1 MTLLPRSATR
11 VLPTAMLS
19 LLAFTGVEAQVQ
31 LAAGALQLGLSAKGV
46 VTALRNTST
55 AADYL
60 YAASPAPLL
69 TLVSAGRR
77 YAPAALTVSK
87 SRAGTRLTLEYT
99 AVAVRIVVRVRELPT
114 HLALEIA
121 SATPEQRVDAVIWG
135 PYPTTIGKTVGEVI
149 GVVRDGTVALGL
161 QVLNMKTLGGDL
173 PNSEGSTWARG
184 IAATAYPWGSSL
196 QAYAINRNRE
206 RRVDA
211 WGGNQKNMLVAP
223 IPGETVVGSAIA
235 LFSCP
240 EAATLD
246 RLEQIELAEHLPHP
260 TIDGVWFR
268 KSPIFG
274 RSYMISSFGEGE
286 VDEMIGYAK
295 RAGLYSLY
303 HEGPF
308 KSWGH
313 FVLSESQWPT
323 GRAGMKRAVD
333 KAHATGLHFGV
344 HTLTNFINTNDPY
357 VTPVPDERLSVTGQS
372 TLVRGIDS
380 SATAFELAS
389 PDFFRAGG
397 DTNTLHTVR
406 IGRELVQYDSVSSA
420 APWRLLGA
428 TRGAFGTKSSAH
440 AAGSVVGKLFDHPYK
455 VFFPN
460 FAMQREVAQN
470 LAEFLNGTG
479 VDHIDFDGHEGALA
493 SGQGDYALAVF
504 ADDVLRGV
512 KHDLINGT
520 STSKTFYWHIGTYYN
535 WGEPWYGGFRESMQQ
550 YRIDNQALFDRNY
563 MPHML
568 GWYLLTDSTTVVEME
583 WMLARAASYDAGF
596 AMVARPGALRANPRT
611 PALLDAIR
619 EWETART
626 SGAFS
631 EAQQLRLR
639 NAAREF
645 HLETT
650 GAGAWRLS
658 EYGVTA
664 PLVRER
670 VERQPGE
677 PTATTWAVTQ
687 EWDTQRLQFRIT
699 VPGNTGSA
707 RTFRLQVDR
716 QPESVLRVTLL
727 GGESLRCD
735 TGDECAVLT
744 AAGAART
751 FVRPTVA
758 LPVTQ
763 PGVHTITL
771 DTERGGDDAPKV
783 VLQLRGVRALDEVR
797 ARPKP

>member
-1 MTLLPRSATR
+1 MRLLPRSASR

-19 LLAFTGVEAQVQ
+19 LLAFTALEAQVQ
-31 LAAGALQLGLSAKGV
+31 LAAGALQFGLNAKGV

-55 AADYL
+55 ATDYL

-69 TLVSAGRR
+69 TLVSSGRR
-77 YAPAALTVSK
+77 DAPAALTVSK
-87 SRAGTRLTLEYT
+87 SRAGTRLTLDYT
-99 AVAVRIVVRVRELPT
+99 DVAVRIVIRVRELPT
-114 HLALEIA
+114 HLAFEIV

-149 GVVRDGTVALGL
+149 GVVRDGTVAVGL
-161 QVLNMKTLGGDL
+161 QVLNLKTLGGDL

-240 EAATLD
+240 EAETLD

-268 KSPIFG
+268 KSPIYG

-323 GRAGMKRAVD
+323 GRAGMKRAVY
-333 KAHATGLHFGV
+333 KAHAAGLHFGV

-357 VTPVPDERLSVTGQS
+357 VTPVPDERLSVVGQS
-372 TLVRGIDS
+372 TLVRAVDAVGTDVEV
-380 SATAFELAS
+380 AA
-389 PDFFRAGG
+389 PDAFRAGG

-406 IGRELVQYDSVSSA
+406 IGRELMQYDSVSAA
-420 APWRLLGA
+420 APWRLRGV
-428 TRGAFGTKSSAH
+428 TRGAFGTTASAH
-440 AAGSVVGKLFDHPYK
+440 AAGSVAGKLFDHPYK
-455 VFFPN
+455 VFFPD
-460 FAMQREVAQN
+460 FAMQREVAKN
-470 LAEFLNGTG
+470 LADFLNETG
-479 VDHIDFDGHEGALA
+479 ADHIDFDGHEGALA

-512 KHDLINGT
+512 THDLINGT
-520 STSKTFYWHIGTYYN
+520 SISKTFYWHIGSYYN

-568 GWYLLTDSTTVVEME
+568 GWYLLTDSTTVTEME
-583 WMLARAASYDAGF
+583 WMLARAASYNAGF

-611 PALLDAIR
+611 PQLLDAIR
-619 EWETART
+619 EWEAART

-645 HLETT
+645 HLDTV
-650 GAGAWRLS
+650 GRGAWRLT

-670 VERQPGE
+670 IERQPGE
-677 PTATTWAVTQ
+677 PTATSFAVTQ
-687 EWDTQRLQFRIT
+687 DWDAQRLQFRIT
-699 VPGNTGSA
+699 VPGKAGSA
-707 RTFRLQVDR
+707 RIVRLQVDR
-716 QPESVLRVTLL
+716 LPEIVLPITLAAGESVVCD
-727 GGESLRCD
+727 GAESC
-735 TGDECAVLT
+735 TVLT
-744 AAGAART
+744 AAGT
-751 FVRPTVA
+751 VKVTVRPSVA

-763 PGVHTITL
+763 PGVHTIML

-783 VLQLRGVRALDEVR
+783 VLQLRGVRAVDEVR